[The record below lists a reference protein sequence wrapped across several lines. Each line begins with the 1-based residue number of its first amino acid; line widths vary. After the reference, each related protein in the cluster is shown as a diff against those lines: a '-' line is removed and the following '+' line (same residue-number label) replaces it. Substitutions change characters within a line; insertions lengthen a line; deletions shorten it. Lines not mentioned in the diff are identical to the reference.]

1 MLARSPLAIKTGF
14 HFLLFRER
22 LLKMSQARGERSNY
36 GPEEC
41 PQSSWLRPLPI
52 SYAASVLSKLF
63 CVTFD
68 TVALI
73 ITITRALQGT

>member
-1 MLARSPLAIKTGF
+1 MGF

-22 LLKMSQARGERSNY
+22 LLKMNQARGESSNY

-41 PQSSWLRPLPI
+41 PHSSQLRPLPI
-52 SYAASVLSKLF
+52 SHAVSVLSKLF

-73 ITITRALQGT
+73 ITITRAL